1 MFKGV
6 DHVGVGVADM
16 GAALDFFGRRLGF
29 SEVLFDHTCDLPG
42 LEDLTHR
49 RRTRA
54 RVAMLESRYATP
66 LGPGRVKLVQILD
79 DGGTPAAPAGLGWGE
94 VGICEVCVH
103 ARDVPQVHKELV
115 ETHGCTE
122 LMEPVSASVTPF
134 DVSVDLSYVESPGGG
149 KIEIIE
155 WTGLWKALPGEP
167 RLEGVNH
174 VAFGVEDMA
183 ATRRVLRPLRL
194 QPPRVRD
201 ERLLRADAAVVLRPP
216 SSYAHDPGAAGAGRR
231 DRAGAAPPG
240 NPRRERHLG
249 PRRPD
254 GVRYRRLEHRSSL
267 HRVALRRHHF
277 LLGTANHRR
286 RYRGVALRLL
296 SGPRRACRLN
306 SGERVIKLPSYLAI
320 KRRREMKRPDQRGP
334 DLKGPDHKG
343 PDDNA

>member
-54 RVAMLESRYATP
+54 RVAMLGSRYATP

-183 ATRRVLRPLRL
+183 ATREFYARFGFSHLVFETNGYFEPMRPWFSGPLPRMHMILVL
-194 QPPRVRD
+194 
-201 ERLLRADAAVVLRPP
+201 
-216 SSYAHDPGAAGAGRR
+216 PGQGAGIEPVRLHPETLDGR
-231 DRAGAAPPG
+231 GTWGHVGPMEFGIGVSNIDRAFTELRSAGITFYSEPQTIDVGTGEWRYAYF
-240 NPRRERHLG
+240 RD
-249 PRRPD
+249 PD
-254 GVRYRRLEHRSSL
+254 GLAVSIVETRY
-267 HRVALRRHHF
+267 
-277 LLGTANHRR
+277 
-286 RYRGVALRLL
+286 
-296 SGPRRACRLN
+296 
-306 SGERVIKLPSYLAI
+306 
-320 KRRREMKRPDQRGP
+320 
-334 DLKGPDHKG
+334 
-343 PDDNA
+343 